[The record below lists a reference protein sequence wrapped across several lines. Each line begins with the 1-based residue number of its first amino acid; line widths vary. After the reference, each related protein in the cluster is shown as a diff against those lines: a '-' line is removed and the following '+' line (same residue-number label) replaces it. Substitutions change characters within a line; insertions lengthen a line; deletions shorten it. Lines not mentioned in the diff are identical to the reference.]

1 MKVVVK
7 LFATLRDFGPKYSE
21 IEIEEG
27 TKLYEII
34 KYFNIPDDFPLI
46 RLVNGEFAN
55 NDYQLKEGDVISLFP
70 PIAGG

>member
-1 MKVVVK
+1 MKITVK

-21 IEIEEG
+21 IEFPENV
-27 TKLYEII
+27 KLKDIRD
-34 KYFNIPDDFPLI
+34 YFNIPDDMPLI

-55 NDYQLKEGDVISLFP
+55 DDYPLKDGDTVSLFP